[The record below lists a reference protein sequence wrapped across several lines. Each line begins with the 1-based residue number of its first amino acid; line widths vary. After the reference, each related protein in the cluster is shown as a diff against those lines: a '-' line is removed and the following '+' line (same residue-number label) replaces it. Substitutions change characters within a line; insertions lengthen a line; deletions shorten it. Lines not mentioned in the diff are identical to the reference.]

1 MSITPEEKKFLMEQS
16 KEAHEIAQS
25 ARRDVEIMSVG
36 LDNFTAAV
44 TANTKVNTELQKT
57 NTDILIELK
66 GVISRVDG
74 VEREV
79 SKNTQARDEFN
90 ENKQTFYLS
99 SKILSTGIKYVLLF
113 ILGVILVASIATYVS
128 INGKPTQIQTVKK

>member
-25 ARRDVEIMSVG
+25 ARRDVEVMSAG
-36 LDNFTAAV
+36 LNSFTAAV
-44 TANTKVNTELQKT
+44 TSNTKANTELHKT
-57 NTDILIELK
+57 NTEILMELK
-66 GVISRVDG
+66 GVISRVDV

-79 SKNTQARDEFN
+79 SKNAEARDEFN

-99 SKILSTGIKYVLLF
+99 SKILSTVIKYVLLF
-113 ILGVILVASIATYVS
+113 ILGIILVASIATYVS